1 MAEEGSTLN
10 ILAKSLQLVEKQID
24 SVTKSAAQLFSVAK
38 GAGSTA
44 ASAVSV
50 GVSNVM
56 NLPPVRAGRLPGDTS
71 GTVGGEPDG
80 SNLMKKPHFTL
91 PSFTFAEGA
100 ARAGGAVAGAVGIV
114 ALGSPS
120 VKNAVQYRMVMNQA
134 AFTMPGG
141 GSLADR
147 RGVADSLVKTIGKMG
162 TGLSDQ
168 DLYMSLPVL
177 RSGGIGPTF
186 TAARSVAF
194 MSNMNPGIG
203 ASEAAGLYNQLQS
216 AHSTNTL
223 MSYGINTRD
232 SRGRPRSAAQIY
244 EDYYQRIATTYQQ
257 RGGDLKNKKAFLQ
270 AINTSLLPGG
280 AIALGTQ
287 NLFGDQAAS
296 VQNYL
301 IQRAQ
306 TGKMNPTK
314 KELEGVGLTTSD
326 YNSTASRSG
335 AQLKQLSDS
344 ADSLA
349 AGFRT
354 MNGILSEVDKGL
366 GSLLKHI
373 PGLGQVIGGSGT
385 MMNSVLGGVAGGLIG
400 RGMSSMGSRLIGG
413 IAGRIAGGA
422 ATAATTTAAAAAAEG
437 GAASVGLL
445 SPIAPIAAAAVVGKV
460 GMNVTNS
467 RASKAEQKF
476 AALLAA
482 GKVEEAIASYKKL
495 KSRVDRGGVGGA
507 VSARVSGALGPVA
520 HLFGGKTTL
529 ESDRHELE
537 VRRQMLMDAGVM
549 DDDGVMGGAVIGTNT
564 PNAKSILKGLTPN
577 ANSVSMAAA
586 AMGYKQQGGVAHRNV
601 NGTNVLS
608 DHATGHAVDIMVP
621 PKSADGYKLANYFL
635 SNKDQFG
642 VKYII
647 WNNQFASGKT
657 GWAWEPYSKHG
668 PAANQKTAT
677 GRHEDHVHV
686 STTDAVGGNVSA
698 APTGQGTGQTGQATG
713 VIRGLHQTVFGGSA
727 GERLYGSGGASAP
740 GTMSVGAA
748 TPSTSSYA
756 DMLTAAEK
764 KYGLP
769 AGLLYAQMQKE
780 SGGNPKAIS
789 KVGAMGLMQLMP
801 GTAKSLGVSNPFD
814 PSQSIEAGARYLAS
828 NLKKFGSVDL
838 ALAAYN
844 AGPGSVEKYHG
855 VPPFKET
862 QNYVKEI
869 LSNWQK
875 QTTSRS
881 VGGWNIPQ
889 DEFARLH
896 KGEMVLPANIADAF
910 RQAIEG
916 QRSASKSVK
925 IEVVL
930 TGTTEQQ
937 AMELVRIVKDQLGH
951 DEVMSSIR
959 RS

>member
-38 GAGSTA
+38 GAGSSA

-100 ARAGGAVAGAVGIV
+100 ARVGGAVAGAAGIV
-114 ALGSPS
+114 ALGSPA
-120 VKNAVQYRMVMNQA
+120 VKDAVQYRMVMAQA

-141 GSLADR
+141 GSLASR

-168 DLYMSLPVL
+168 DIYMSLPVL

-232 SRGRPRSAAQIY
+232 SRGRPRSAAEIY

-314 KELEGVGLTTSD
+314 KELEATGLTTSD
-326 YNSTASRSG
+326 YNSTANRSG

-354 MNGILSEVDKGL
+354 MNGILGEVDKGL
-366 GSLLKHI
+366 GSLLKRI
-373 PGLGQVIGGSGT
+373 PGLGQAIGASGT

-400 RGMSSMGSRLIGG
+400 RSISSMGGRLVGG
-413 IAGRIAGGA
+413 IAGRVAGGLAGGGA
-422 ATAATTTAAAAAAEG
+422 ATSAATSVASSGAAAATEAGAVAVG
-437 GAASVGLL
+437 GLAVGTAVVAGAAVMGYGVYTAITGPGKDKKRYRRLLASNPEKALEEYSALKTKLEKHRKKYGNSLL
-445 SPIAPIAAAAVVGKV
+445 SPELINAPTILRRMEGILK
-460 GMNVTNS
+460 
-467 RASKAEQKF
+467 E
-476 AALLAA
+476 A
-482 GKVEEAIASYKKL
+482 G
-495 KSRVDRGGVGGA
+495 
-507 VSARVSGALGPVA
+507 
-520 HLFGGKTTL
+520 LFT
-529 ESDRHELE
+529 
-537 VRRQMLMDAGVM
+537 
-549 DDDGVMGGAVIGTNT
+549 DDGVMGGAVIGTNT
-564 PNAKSILKGLTPN
+564 PSTKSLLKGLTPN

-635 SNKDQFG
+635 SNKDKFG

-647 WNNQFASGKT
+647 WNNKFASGKT

-713 VIRGLHQTVFGGSA
+713 VLRGLHQTIFGGSA
-727 GERLYGSGGASAP
+727 GERLYGSGGASTP

-748 TPSTSSYA
+748 TPATSSYA

-780 SGGNPKAIS
+780 SGGNPKAVS
-789 KVGAMGLMQLMP
+789 KAGAMGLMQLMP

-930 TGTTEQQ
+930 SGTTEQQ
-937 AMELVRIVKDQLGH
+937 AMELVKIIKDQMGH